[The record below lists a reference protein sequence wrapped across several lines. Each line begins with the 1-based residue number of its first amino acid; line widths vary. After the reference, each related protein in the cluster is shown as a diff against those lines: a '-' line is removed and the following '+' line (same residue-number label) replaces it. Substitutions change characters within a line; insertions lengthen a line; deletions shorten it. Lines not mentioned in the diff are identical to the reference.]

1 MRPDGEGAFGKRP
14 EDQLHGRPEMS
25 PHEKS
30 EKCSDIIRDFN
41 KKNAEDAVNHPS
53 HYNQG
58 KIEVI
63 EALED
68 WKLEP
73 HEWNAVKYVAR
84 AQWKGKRIEDLEK
97 AIWYLRRKIA
107 LLRGQPPRP
116 NDMPQERV

>member
-1 MRPDGEGAFGKRP
+1 
-14 EDQLHGRPEMS
+14 MS
-25 PHEKS
+25 
-30 EKCSDIIRDFN
+30 DL
-41 KKNAEDAVNHPS
+41 VNHPK
-53 HYNQG
+53 HYNTG

-84 AQWKGKRIEDLEK
+84 AQHKGKRIEDLEK

-107 LLRGQPPRP
+107 ILRGNAPRP
-116 NDMPQERV
+116 NDMPQERVASETQS